1 MIKRPA
7 DESYRILIGGEVF
20 AMGNDLKT
28 ITWFYTMFK
37 ADVDNAKH
45 HLAGRPL
52 VLFGNNV
59 ILKTHIPTVSKSGLR

>member
-28 ITWFYTMFK
+28 IRWFYTMFK
-37 ADVDNAKH
+37 ADVDNKNHA
-45 HLAGRPL
+45 LAGRPM
-52 VLFGNNV
+52 VLLANGE
-59 ILKTHIPTVSKSGLR
+59 IIRKYDPKDRK